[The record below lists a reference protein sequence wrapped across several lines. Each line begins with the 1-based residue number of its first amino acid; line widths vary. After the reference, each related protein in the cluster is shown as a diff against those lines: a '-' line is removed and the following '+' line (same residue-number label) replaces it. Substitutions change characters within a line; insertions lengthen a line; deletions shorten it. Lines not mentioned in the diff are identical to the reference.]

1 MSVTCSGRR
10 WSAGTRSLEIKIY
23 LWEEKM
29 CNHASCKGTI
39 QRRHALAL
47 LGGTVAFGTGMV
59 GWTLPALA
67 EARVVGGR
75 LSLKRDAGGKL
86 LRAKTDGSSGVL
98 RTSDQLFYLD
108 ADSDAEFT
116 TASDGKV
123 TEILIKAGGVLSLFG
138 PQGTQQTNI
147 ITPNAAGAI
156 RGTTTYFAWQAAE
169 QRTYVCCC
177 YGGVDLENGEG
188 GGEKLRTSYHQAVI
202 LPQGGG
208 VEAAPYPAPLN
219 HYDDDI
225 SKLESLVDRQP
236 RWQLPGGKMNF
247 FAPQPVPVS

>member
-1 MSVTCSGRR
+1 
-10 WSAGTRSLEIKIY
+10 
-23 LWEEKM
+23 M
-29 CNHASCKGTI
+29 CNHANCKGI
-39 QRRHALAL
+39 MYRRHALTL
-47 LGGTVAFGTGMV
+47 MGGTMALGTGIA
-59 GWTLPALA
+59 GWALPALA
-67 EARVVGGR
+67 DARVVGGR

-86 LRAKTDGSSGVL
+86 LRAKTDGKAGVL

-108 ADSDAEFT
+108 AESDAEFT
-116 TASDGKV
+116 TVSDGKV

-138 PQGTQQTNI
+138 PQGTEQTNI

-169 QRTYVCCC
+169 KRTYVCCC

-188 GGEKLRTSYHQAVI
+188 GSEKLRTRYHQAVI

-225 SKLESLVDRQP
+225 AALESLVDRKP
-236 RWQLPGGKMNF
+236 RWQLPGDKMNF

>member
-1 MSVTCSGRR
+1 
-10 WSAGTRSLEIKIY
+10 
-23 LWEEKM
+23 M
-29 CNHASCKGTI
+29 CNHTACKGMVS
-39 QRRHALAL
+39 RRHVLAMM
-47 LGGTVAFGTGMV
+47 GGTMALGAGVV
-59 GWTLPALA
+59 GWSMPAMA
-67 EARVVGGR
+67 EASVVGGK

-86 LRAKTDGSSGVL
+86 LRAKTNGGSGVL
-98 RTSDQLFYLD
+98 RTADQLFYLD
-108 ADSDAEFT
+108 AESDAEFT

-138 PQGTQQTNI
+138 PQSGGQARI
-147 ITPNAAGAI
+147 VTPNAAGAI

-169 QRTYVCCC
+169 KRTYVCCC

-202 LPQGGG
+202 IPQGGG

-225 SKLESLVDRQP
+225 AALEKLVNRAP

-247 FAPQPVPVS
+247 FAPQPVPVT